1 MGMKA
6 AKALGRKAA
15 IGMLKN
21 RLKTTEKSKHTL
33 EELQQKYY
41 TCLQKGSNEELTD
54 PHDYIDALV
63 EYIQIL
69 QNQLDNEKNKRKED
83 KKILTRTKND
93 LEQKKQK
100 IQELHQRE
108 AKQKKI
114 ISDMKIV
121 EHNTYKEVAN
131 LQTQLTQKDKL
142 LHESTQNEKILL
154 NKLEQLQ
161 KTIKNTSK
169 LKPRKPNKM
178 DLITQLNNRIKN
190 LEIDLKNATPN
201 ESYFKH
207 KYQQELLVRT
217 SVQKELT
224 AFKRKYNDSLKYI
237 EKFEDLLTGLL
248 ALPKKNSNE
257 KEISPR
263 NMENEKRVVV
273 FGTVE
278 RNDNNIFFRDSRNI
292 QYKINWSESIHYVKF
307 SIPTKVMISNEAAV
321 ILEQYP
327 KITNPASPAT
337 IRKFVTSKRSS
348 NQKTKESILVEKLS
362 DYKVLLIGSASQI
375 NKNGKLTQYLA
386 KCGLQVKL
394 IDPFEESLNR
404 ISACNARFDA
414 IIIFTGH
421 IPHSVWDHVSK
432 QDDRVEEIWSI
443 KEKDVLTRIKYIVT
457 HKCRLA
463 EN

>member
-54 PHDYIDALV
+54 PHAYIDALV

-69 QNQLDNEKNKRKED
+69 QNQLETEKNKRKED
-83 KKILTRTKND
+83 KKILTKTKND

-131 LQTQLTQKDKL
+131 LQSQLTQKDEL
-142 LHESTQNEKILL
+142 LNKSTQNEKSLL

-161 KTIKNTSK
+161 KTIKNISK
-169 LKPRKPNKM
+169 VKHRKSNKA

-224 AFKRKYNDSLKYI
+224 AFKRKYNDSIKYI

-248 ALPKKNSNE
+248 ALPEKNINK
-257 KEISPR
+257 KEISSR
-263 NMENEKRVVV
+263 TTENKKKVIV

-278 RNDNNIFFRDSRNI
+278 RNDNRIFFKDSRNT
-292 QYKINWSESIHYVKF
+292 QHKINWSESIHYVKF
-307 SIPTKVMISNEAAV
+307 GIPTKVMISDEAAV

-327 KITNPASPAT
+327 KITNSTSSAT
-337 IRKFVTSKRSS
+337 LRKFVTNRRSS
-348 NQKTKESILVEKLS
+348 NQEKRESIPVEKLGN
-362 DYKVLLIGSASQI
+362 YKVLLIGSASQI

-386 KCGLQVKL
+386 KSGLQVKL

-432 QDDRVEEIWSI
+432 QDYRVEEVWSI
-443 KEKDVLTRIKYIVT
+443 KEKDVFTRIKYIVT
-457 HKCRLA
+457 QKCRLA
-463 EN
+463 AN